1 MTTRTKRRA
10 PAKKA
15 PAPGPKP
22 GLGPGSGS
30 GSGPGSGSGSGS
42 GSNDIAHWPELKLEI
57 VSRYASAYSRV
68 LSRQPGLAYYYINGF
83 AGPSVRVSKPN
94 GEFVPGSPLNTLLV
108 TPPFR
113 HHYLLDLDGGRAE
126 TLRGLVADR
135 DDVTVLEGDSSRIL
149 LEELLPRVRS
159 SDYRRALCVLDPCGS
174 NLDWRV
180 LEAAGR
186 LGTIDLFV
194 SLPVADVNGERRRLK
209 EVARFAHVPE
219 PLALRDRA
227 GRIVSQL
234 FFASRNDTA
243 NTVVEGIF
251 ARHRDRDGRAPEP
264 ST

>member
-1 MTTRTKRRA
+1 MTTRTKRHAPTKQA
-10 PAKKA
+10 PATGSA
-15 PAPGPKP
+15 SDS
-22 GLGPGSGS
+22 GL
-30 GSGPGSGSGSGS
+30 GSGPGSGSGY
-42 GSNDIAHWPELKLEI
+42 DEIAHWPELKLEI
-57 VSRYASAYSRV
+57 VSRYASVYSRV
-68 LSRQPGLAYYYINGF
+68 LSRQPGLAHYYINGF
-83 AGPSVRVSKPN
+83 AGPGVRVSKPN

-113 HHYLLDLDGGRAE
+113 HHYLLDLDGDGGRAE
-126 TLRGLVADR
+126 TLRGLVGDR
-135 DDVTVLEGDSSRIL
+135 DDVTVLEGDGSRIL

-159 SDYRRALCVLDPCGS
+159 DDYRRALCVLDPCGL

-219 PLALRDRA
+219 PLALRDRV
-227 GRIVSQL
+227 GRIVSHL
-234 FFASRNDTA
+234 FFAARNDTA
-243 NTVVEGIF
+243 NTVVEEVF
-251 ARHRDRDGRAPEP
+251 ARHRDRDSRAPEP